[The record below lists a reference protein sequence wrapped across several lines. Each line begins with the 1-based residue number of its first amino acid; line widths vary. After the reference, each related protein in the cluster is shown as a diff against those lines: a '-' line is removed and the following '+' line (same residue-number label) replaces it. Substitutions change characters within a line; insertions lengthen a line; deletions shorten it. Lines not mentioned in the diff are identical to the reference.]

1 MNIQE
6 SVKMALEN
14 ELKGKEMYDKFADR
28 AKNNVTKRT
37 FEFLAAEEVKHI
49 EAIRNFDQSVQAKP
63 EGPTSFD
70 EIRSI
75 FEQSIEHF
83 DRQAK
88 PESDDIEAHRLGM
101 DLEQKSHDLY
111 KRLSEEAADENV
123 KRFFVF
129 LMDQENAHFILI
141 QKAYD
146 FISDPEGF
154 YAETE
159 GRVMEG

>member
-1 MNIQE
+1 MDIQE
-6 SVKMALEN
+6 SMKIAMEN
-14 ELKGKEMYDKFADR
+14 ELKGKEMYEKFAER
-28 AKNNVTKRT
+28 ANNNVTKRT
-37 FEFLAAEEVKHI
+37 FKFLAEEEIKHI
-49 EAIRNFDQSVQAKP
+49 EAIKNFERSVQSTP
-63 EGPTSFD
+63 EGPTSFE

-83 DRQAK
+83 DKQAK
-88 PESDDIEAHRLGM
+88 PESDDLEAHKLGM

-111 KRLSEEAADENV
+111 KRFFEESDDEKV
-123 KRFFVF
+123 KRFFEF
-129 LMDQENAHFILI
+129 LMKQENAHYELI
-141 QKAYD
+141 QKAYN